1 MAVKMYGI
9 KSCHD
14 CVDAEKL
21 LNEKNITF
29 EYLDFAK
36 EPLYLKEFLSFRD
49 NDPFFKE
56 VRENGYIGIPYFVYD
71 DGTKTFDVN
80 DVVTKYS
87 E

>member
-1 MAVKMYGI
+1 MSMKMYGI

-21 LNEKNITF
+21 LSEKNVEF
-29 EYLDFAK
+29 EYLDFAQ
-36 EPLYLKEFLSFRD
+36 EPLYLKEFLQMRD

-56 VRENGYIGIPYFVYD
+56 VRENGYIGIPFFVLE

-80 DVVTKYS
+80 EVIK
-87 E
+87 